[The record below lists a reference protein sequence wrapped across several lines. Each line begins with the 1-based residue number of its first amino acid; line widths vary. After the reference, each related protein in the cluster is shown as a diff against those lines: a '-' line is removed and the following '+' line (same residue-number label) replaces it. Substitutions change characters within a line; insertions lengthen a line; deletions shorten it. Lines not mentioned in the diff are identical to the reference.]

1 MIVLMF
7 IKKLLLLTL
16 RLFLLNLLEF
26 KNEINALMQL
36 ETGLKE
42 HIDSYSQQSKFNEFF
57 ERWQY
62 CEIVGILKRWKLL

>member
-16 RLFLLNLLEF
+16 RLFLTNLLVF
-26 KNEINALMQL
+26 KNEINALIQL

-42 HIDSYSQQSKFNEFF
+42 HIDSYSQQ
-57 ERWQY
+57 
-62 CEIVGILKRWKLL
+62 